1 MSDAHDGGREVGA
14 LLQHGVGDSKG
25 GCGGIAAASRGAPV
39 RQLSVRHLIKC
50 SLRGVCRRMRHL
62 AVACARL
69 RTHFVK
75 VHCMGATGGEMLRF
89 EAL

>member
-1 MSDAHDGGREVGA
+1 
-14 LLQHGVGDSKG
+14 
-25 GCGGIAAASRGAPV
+25 
-39 RQLSVRHLIKC
+39 
-50 SLRGVCRRMRHL
+50 MRHL